1 MTMPN
6 LIERARAALKA
17 FRFPVYPTSVSSSFG
32 AQVFW
37 PDWPSQVPCVGLG
50 EPDLTESSLIM
61 AAVNWAGT
69 QFAEPPPRVIEKRGD
84 EWVPIDHPLPRLVER
99 PNKYYS
105 GATMFKGFAY
115 YWLVNGNVYWFKMRD
130 KAGRIT
136 ALWLLDSEQCE
147 PAWPDD
153 GSEFISHYEIRVDG
167 KLSRLEVR
175 DVIHFRYGIDPR
187 NHRKGLAPLRALVE
201 EVIADEAAISYSKA
215 AMGSLGVPPFIV
227 SPKPNADSVYT
238 IDAEK
243 VKEMLMSRTV
253 GGERG
258 KPIVFSAPMDIAQL
272 GFNPGQ
278 MSLKEIHSLPEER
291 VAAVLGIPAMVLGYG
306 AGLEHSHYSN
316 YESALKAAWNGFVIP
331 TMKVIASELGHQ
343 LLPDY
348 YNPREKERWVEFDT
362 SEVWALQEDEKSI
375 AEREVLKWNSGLT
388 TRNEARGALG
398 LEPLPDGDKVIEL
411 PVQAAP
417 IEQKQ
422 LNLSEPAQ
430 YEELRDWWEK
440 FGPREA
446 REILDATELEK

>member
-1 MTMPN
+1 
-6 LIERARAALKA
+6 
-17 FRFPVYPTSVSSSFG
+17 
-32 AQVFW
+32 
-37 PDWPSQVPCVGLG
+37 
-50 EPDLTESSLIM
+50 
-61 AAVNWAGT
+61 
-69 QFAEPPPRVIEKRGD
+69 
-84 EWVPIDHPLPRLVER
+84 
-99 PNKYYS
+99 
-105 GATMFKGFAY
+105 
-115 YWLVNGNVYWFKMRD
+115 
-130 KAGRIT
+130 
-136 ALWLLDSEQCE
+136 
-147 PAWPDD
+147 
-153 GSEFISHYEIRVDG
+153 
-167 KLSRLEVR
+167 
-175 DVIHFRYGIDPR
+175 
-187 NHRKGLAPLRALVE
+187 
-201 EVIADEAAISYSKA
+201 
-215 AMGSLGVPPFIV
+215 
-227 SPKPNADSVYT
+227 
-238 IDAEK
+238 
-243 VKEMLMSRTV
+243 
-253 GGERG
+253 
-258 KPIVFSAPMDIAQL
+258 
-272 GFNPGQ
+272 
-278 MSLKEIHSLPEER
+278 
-291 VAAVLGIPAMVLGYG
+291 MVLGYG

>member
-1 MTMPN
+1 
-6 LIERARAALKA
+6 
-17 FRFPVYPTSVSSSFG
+17 
-32 AQVFW
+32 
-37 PDWPSQVPCVGLG
+37 
-50 EPDLTESSLIM
+50 
-61 AAVNWAGT
+61 
-69 QFAEPPPRVIEKRGD
+69 
-84 EWVPIDHPLPRLVER
+84 
-99 PNKYYS
+99 
-105 GATMFKGFAY
+105 MFKGFAY
-115 YWLVNGNVYWFKMRD
+115 YWLVNGNVYWFKVRD
-130 KAGRIT
+130 KADRVT
-136 ALWLLDSEQCE
+136 ALWLLDSEQTE
-147 PAWPDD
+147 PRWPDD

-201 EVIADEAAISYSKA
+201 EVIADESAISYSKA

-348 YNPREKERWVEFDT
+348 YNPAEKERWVEFDT

-375 AEREVLKWNSGLT
+375 AEREVIKWNAGLT
-388 TRNEARGALG
+388 TRNEARSALG
-398 LEPLPDGDKVIEL
+398 LEPLPDGDTLNEL
-411 PVQAAP
+411 PVPAVP

-422 LNLSEPAQ
+422 FNPSEPAQ

-440 FGPREA
+440 FGPKEA